1 MAQGT
6 SGGGGGGVEGPGRG
20 RTSAAVGHA
29 AQATARRLPS
39 PPSPRPEKQGRRQR
53 LMPWRAGF
61 GEDSGSDPQTPCPA
75 RTLKLSSRR
84 HRLPARP
91 PTAPLLSGLLAAPAQ
106 CQRPRDS
113 ARSEHARPCSPR
125 PAKVPAQAHRRP
137 ARRPTPLPHPPKTWR
152 EELSSS
158 DSPSRR
164 AASGAGGLPLL
175 RRARGVNS
183 AALPRHGIVRMPAD
197 ASASSAQSS
206 GTNPVRPVTAPF
218 GASTFL
224 IGLPATRWANTDW
237 SFQSRLVNRACQS
250 AGLLGYCVHHLIS
263 FGQKLEDP

>member
-1 MAQGT
+1 MQ
-6 SGGGGGGVEGPGRG
+6 
-20 RTSAAVGHA
+20 H
-29 AQATARRLPS
+29 
-39 PPSPRPEKQGRRQR
+39 KRQR
-53 LMPWRAGF
+53 GVFLLHLLHVPRSKGAGSASCRGGRASAKTRP
-61 GEDSGSDPQTPCPA
+61 DSGSDPQTPCPA

-113 ARSEHARPCSPR
+113 ERSEHARPCGLQS
-125 PAKVPAQAHRRP
+125 AKVPAQAHRRP
-137 ARRPTPLPHPPKTWR
+137 APRPPPLPHPPKTWR

-164 AASGAGGLPLL
+164 AASGTGGPPRL
-175 RRARGVNS
+175 RCARGANS

-206 GTNPVRPVTAPF
+206 GTT
-218 GASTFL
+218 T
-224 IGLPATRWANTDW
+224 T
-237 SFQSRLVNRACQS
+237 QS
-250 AGLLGYCVHHLIS
+250 A
-263 FGQKLEDP
+263 P

>member
-1 MAQGT
+1 MQHKRQR
-6 SGGGGGGVEGPGRG
+6 GVFLLHLLHVPRSKGAGSASCRGG
-20 RTSAAVGHA
+20 RTSAK
-29 AQATARRLPS
+29 T
-39 PPSPRPEKQGRRQR
+39 RP
-53 LMPWRAGF
+53 
-61 GEDSGSDPQTPCPA
+61 DSGSDPQTPCPA

-113 ARSEHARPCSPR
+113 ERSEHARPCSPGRQRCPRKRIGR
-125 PAKVPAQAHRRP
+125 PLAVRRPSPTHRR
-137 ARRPTPLPHPPKTWR
+137 RR

-164 AASGAGGLPLL
+164 AASGAGGLPRL
-175 RRARGVNS
+175 RCVRGVNS

-206 GTNPVRPVTAPF
+206 GTT
-218 GASTFL
+218 T
-224 IGLPATRWANTDW
+224 T
-237 SFQSRLVNRACQS
+237 QS
-250 AGLLGYCVHHLIS
+250 A
-263 FGQKLEDP
+263 P